1 MTAISGE
8 QIVGLAL
15 QNQLND
21 LQADLSKAKSE
32 NTKANKEYEAL
43 KSELLKAIQGKSEL
57 PKDVLSEM
65 LEEVRN
71 KVLES
76 SKRLTDLTLQLEQKN
91 GIIAD
96 MKAEY
101 DRIASWS
108 EIFDQSDMAV
118 KKMICSYIIE
128 KVVVHKGYELE
139 VKFNINVEQFLN
151 GIDSVTD
158 KLPIAQ

>member
-1 MTAISGE
+1 M
-8 QIVGLAL
+8 
-15 QNQLND
+15 
-21 LQADLSKAKSE
+21 
-32 NTKANKEYEAL
+32 

-65 LEEVRN
+65 LEETRN
-71 KVLES
+71 KVLDS
-76 SKRLTDLTLQLEQKN
+76 SKRVTDLTLQLEQKHA
-91 GIIAD
+91 IIAD

-128 KVVVHKGYELE
+128 RVTVHRDYQLE

-151 GIDSVTD
+151 GIDSVTENETEE
-158 KLPIAQ
+158 LPIAQ

>member
-21 LQADLSKAKSE
+21 LQADLNNAKSE
-32 NTKANKEYEAL
+32 NSKANKEYEAL

-76 SKRLTDLTLQLEQKN
+76 SKRLTDLTLQLEKKS

-96 MKAEY
+96 MKVEY

-151 GIDSVTD
+151 GIDTVRAFTMP
-158 KLPIAQ
+158 KK

>member
-1 MTAISGE
+1 
-8 QIVGLAL
+8 
-15 QNQLND
+15 
-21 LQADLSKAKSE
+21 
-32 NTKANKEYEAL
+32 
-43 KSELLKAIQGKSEL
+43 
-57 PKDVLSEM
+57 M

-71 KVLES
+71 KDLES

-101 DRIASWS
+101 DRIASLS

-139 VKFNINVEQFLN
+139 VKFNISVEQFLN

>member
-1 MTAISGE
+1 M
-8 QIVGLAL
+8 AL

-21 LQADLSKAKSE
+21 LQADLNKAKSE
-32 NTKANKEYEAL
+32 NSKANKEYKAL

-57 PKDVLSEM
+57 PRDVLSEM
-65 LEEVRN
+65 LEETRN
-71 KVLES
+71 KVLDS
-76 SKRLTDLTLQLEQKN
+76 SKRVTDLTLQLEQKH

-108 EIFDQSDMAV
+108 EIFDQSDIAV

-128 KVVVHKGYELE
+128 RVTVHRDYQLE

-151 GIDSVTD
+151 GIDSVTENETED
-158 KLPIAQ
+158 LPIAQ

>member
-1 MTAISGE
+1 M
-8 QIVGLAL
+8 AL

-21 LQADLSKAKSE
+21 LQADLNKAKSE
-32 NTKANKEYEAL
+32 NSKANKEYKAL

-57 PKDVLSEM
+57 PRDVLSEM
-65 LEEVRN
+65 LEETRN
-71 KVLES
+71 KVLDS
-76 SKRLTDLTLQLEQKN
+76 SKRVTDLTLQLEQKN

-96 MKAEY
+96 MQAEY

-128 KVVVHKGYELE
+128 RVVVHRGYELE

-151 GIDSVTD
+151 GIDSVTEE
-158 KLPIAQ
+158 LQIAQ

>member
-8 QIVGLAL
+8 QVIDLAL

-21 LQADLSKAKSE
+21 LQADLNNAKSE

-65 LEEVRN
+65 PEEVRN

-76 SKRLTDLTLQLEQKN
+76 SKRLTDLTLQLEQKKWYN
-91 GIIAD
+91 SRY
-96 MKAEY
+96 ES
-101 DRIASWS
+101 RI
-108 EIFDQSDMAV
+108 
-118 KKMICSYIIE
+118 
-128 KVVVHKGYELE
+128 
-139 VKFNINVEQFLN
+139 
-151 GIDSVTD
+151 
-158 KLPIAQ
+158 